1 MPEPKYNPIFRAAKF
16 KELMLYAAEK
26 SRNDER
32 FGATK
37 LNKILFFSDFL
48 SYGLT
53 GGPISGAT
61 YQKLENGPA
70 PRELKPIAR
79 EIVSEKS
86 GMFIKRPWFNY
97 TQTVLIPLRAA
108 DLNQFKAEEID
119 LVDDV
124 IRNLSPYDATETSQL
139 SHDRS
144 AAWQLADIGD
154 TIPYEAVLLSTRK
167 PTSVD
172 IKRAQEL
179 ARQYGWLGTA
189 K

>member
-1 MPEPKYNPIFRAAKF
+1 MREQPYNPIFDAAKF
-16 KELMLYAAEK
+16 KELMLYAADK
-26 SRNDER
+26 SKADGH

-48 SYGLT
+48 SYGRT
-53 GGPISGAT
+53 GTPVTGAT
-61 YQKLENGPA
+61 YQKLEKGPA
-70 PRELKPIAR
+70 PKQLKPIAR

-97 TQTVLIPLRAA
+97 TQTVLIPLRPA
-108 DLNQFKAEEID
+108 NRHRFSVEELD

-124 IRNLSPYDATETSQL
+124 IRNLAPYNASETSEL

-144 AAWQLADIGD
+144 EAWQIADIGEV
-154 TIPYEAVLLSTRK
+154 IPYEAVFLSTRK

-172 IKRAQEL
+172 VSRAQEL
-179 ARQYGWLGTA
+179 ARKYGWLGTA